1 MNRSFKIFPYFYILT
16 FLVFHDFIISQNKY
30 HSYDEMTKLIHASV
44 SSHKDIAKVES
55 IAKTIENRD
64 IWAIAIGGKDADS
77 RHAILVL
84 GGVEAERIIG
94 SELSVRFINFLL
106 DNYGKVDSITQ
117 LVNSSTFYILPR
129 VNPDASEEFFRKPL
143 NERTLNA
150 HPTDNDRD
158 GILDEDG
165 FEDLNGDGFI
175 TMMRVKDNRGEWIP
189 HQNDPRIL
197 RKADPSKGEIGLYK
211 LFTEGIDNDIDEQW
225 NEDDRG
231 GVDFNRNFPHNYQF
245 FSKGAGPYQISEVE
259 SRAVTEFCFSHP
271 NIAAV
276 FTFSSNDNLMNPWK
290 KEQKQGP
297 PPSTEERSGRRRIMD
312 DEESAPRLITSVLD
326 EDEQYFNFISKQ
338 YQEIT
343 KFKGAPQSTKGEGAF
358 SEWAYYHF
366 GRWSFSVNPWWIP
379 EIGQKKDTSTVDSTK
394 IKKENDK
401 KGIGDEN
408 KIDLKKGKGTDEKP
422 DEYTGQL
429 NALKWLDAN
438 GIKDGFINW
447 TKIKHKDFPDNDVEV
462 GGFKPYIQTNP
473 PADSIGTIAEKENTF
488 LAWLGSKLPAIEIKD
503 IKIKSLDNKVYRVT
517 ASIVNNGYLPTNSAM
532 GSKARWQRNVKVSIG
547 LSKDQK
553 LSAGKL
559 INIISPIK
567 GSGGSQ
573 ELTWLIVSA
582 AGEKITISAESP
594 VSGSSIQI
602 ITLK

>member
-1 MNRSFKIFPYFYILT
+1 MNRSFKGLLFFYLPIFFILLT
-16 FLVFHDFIISQNKY
+16 SVTSQNKY
-30 HSYDEMTKLIHASV
+30 HSYDEMAKAISASV

-55 IAKTIENRD
+55 IAKTIESRD
-64 IWAIAIGGKDADS
+64 IWAVTLGGKDADS

-94 SELSVRFINFLL
+94 SELSLRFINFLL

-129 VNPDASEEFFRKPL
+129 VNPDASEEFFQKPL
-143 NERTLNA
+143 YERSFNA
-150 HPTDNDRD
+150 RPYDDDRD
-158 GILDEDG
+158 GVADEDG

-189 HQNDPRIL
+189 HPDDPRIM
-197 RKADPSKGEIGLYK
+197 RKADPSKDEIGLYK
-211 LFTEGIDNDIDEQW
+211 LFTEGIDNDNDEQW
-225 NEDDRG
+225 NEDGKG

-245 FSKGAGPYQISEVE
+245 FSKGAGPYQISETE

-297 PPSTEERSGRRRIMD
+297 PQQTEQRSGRRRMMD

-326 EDEQYFNFISKQ
+326 DDEQYFNFISKQ

-343 KFKGAPQSTKGEGAF
+343 KFKGAPQNVKVEGAF

-366 GRWSFSVNPWWIP
+366 GRWSFAANPWWIP
-379 EIGQKKDTSTVDSTK
+379 EGEQKKDSTSTDSTK
-394 IKKENDK
+394 IKKSDDK
-401 KGIGDEN
+401 KGLGNDGKFDMN
-408 KIDLKKGKGTDEKP
+408 KGKSPDEKP
-422 DEYTGQL
+422 DEYACQL
-429 NALKWLDAN
+429 KALKWFDAN
-438 GIKDGFINW
+438 GIKNGFINW
-447 TKIKHKDFPDNDVEV
+447 TKVKHKDFPENEVEI
-462 GGFKPYIQTNP
+462 GGFRPYIQINP
-473 PADSIGTIAEKENTF
+473 PAGSIESIAEKENAF
-488 LAWLGSKLPAIEIKD
+488 IAWLGSKLPQIEIKN
-503 IKIKSLDNKVYRVT
+503 IKIKSVGNKIFRVT
-517 ASIVNNGYLPTNSAM
+517 ASIVNDGYLPTNSAI

-559 INIISPIK
+559 INIVPSIK

-573 ELTWLIVSA
+573 ELTWLIVSTT
-582 AGEKITISAESP
+582 GEKISITAESP
-594 VSGSSIQI
+594 VSGISTQT